1 MGQRSERLSSY
12 YNEHPAHIFLPIGI
26 GGGLAIGAIVFVYG
40 DHSHSALNVVVAI
53 FAGLASVPLFM
64 MILAVVIGLG
74 GALAETI
81 EKSRRRR
88 R

>member
-1 MGQRSERLSSY
+1 MGRRSEWVASHY
-12 YNEHPAHIFLPIGI
+12 DEHPAHIFLPVGI
-26 GGGLAIGAIVFVYG
+26 AGGSAIGAMVFVYG
-40 DHSHSALNVVVAI
+40 DHSQSAIDVVVAI
-53 FAGLASVPLFM
+53 LAGLASVPLFM

-88 R
+88 P